1 MNIPS
6 LGGCPPEYRR
16 LHFSRATLFPFSRLC
31 ASCVLPSSNTAAIA
45 ALMRAKADQKPLNL
59 RLPSP
64 VLERVTPPFEQP
76 A

>member
-16 LHFSRATLFPFSRLC
+16 LHFSRAMLFPFSRLC
-31 ASCVLPSSNTAAIA
+31 VFCAPSFSNMA
-45 ALMRAKADQKPLNL
+45 ALMRAKAGQGPLNL
-59 RLPSP
+59 PLSSP
-64 VLERVTPPFEQP
+64 VLERVTPLFEQP